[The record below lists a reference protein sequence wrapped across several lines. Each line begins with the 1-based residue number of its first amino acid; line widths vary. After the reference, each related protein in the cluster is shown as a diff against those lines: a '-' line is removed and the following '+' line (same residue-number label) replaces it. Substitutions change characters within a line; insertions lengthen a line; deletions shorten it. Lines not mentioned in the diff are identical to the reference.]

1 MPDTTSGTRRDR
13 RAARDKRRNRR
24 TRNIVVGVVA
34 LLVLIGAAV
43 IATGVVSFG
52 GDDQKQAAGSVRAA
66 PDTTARAI
74 GTTTTT
80 VSRCRALTS
89 ADPLRL
95 WVGGDS
101 LAGSLGPSLG
111 SITGATGV
119 VQPYFDSRV
128 SSGLSNPGFFDWPAQ
143 ATKEMARLKPEVVV
157 FIIGTN
163 DYTTP
168 TDDDGWKTEYAKR
181 VEAMLT
187 ILETEGD
194 DSGNRT
200 VYWVGAPR
208 LKDDKMDAGA
218 SAVNAVAQD
227 VIAKHPNAVY
237 VDAHKLFSDTDGKYA
252 QNLPDETGKLV
263 TMRAGDGVHLTV
275 DGGDYLARAVFKPL
289 DAQCR
294 ITAQKVDGQAK
305 QTIQTEGSTQVAPGS
320 GSNGGTVQ
328 TTPPYTSPATTSS
341 APLTS
346 PPTTTPATTPS
357 TEPTPTTTPAT
368 TPTTTPGGKSG

>member
-1 MPDTTSGTRRDR
+1 MPYATPGSRRQR
-13 RAARDKRRNRR
+13 REEREHQSRR
-24 TRNIVVGVVA
+24 TRNVVIGI
-34 LLVLIGAAV
+34 LVLFLLAGAAV
-43 IATGVVSFG
+43 VATGVVSFG
-52 GDDQKQAAGSVRAA
+52 GDDAKEAAGSVRVATGGA
-66 PDTTARAI
+66 TSSTI
-74 GTTTTT
+74 GTTTTAG
-80 VSRCRALTS
+80 SKCRALSS

-128 SSGLSNPGFFDWPAQ
+128 SSGLANPGFFDWPDQ

-168 TDDDGWKTEYAKR
+168 TADDAWKAAYAKR

-187 ILETEGD
+187 IFETAGAENG
-194 DSGNRT
+194 GRT

-208 LKDDKMDAGA
+208 LKDDKMDEGA
-218 SAVNAVAQD
+218 AAVNEVAQQ
-227 VIAKHPNAVY
+227 VIAKHPKVVY

-275 DGGDYLARAVFKPL
+275 DGGDYLARAVFEPL
-289 DAQCR
+289 NAQCR
-294 ITAQKVDGQAK
+294 ITAQKVDGQTKA
-305 QTIQTEGSTQVAPGS
+305 TIQTEGSTQVAGGS
-320 GSNGGTVQ
+320 SNGGTVQ
-328 TTPPYTSPATTSS
+328 TTPPYTSPATTS
-341 APLTS
+341 AP
-346 PPTTTPATTPS
+346 PQTTPATTVPQTTPS
-357 TEPTPTTTPAT
+357 TEPPTTVPTST
-368 TPTTTPGGKSG
+368 TPTTPPPAN